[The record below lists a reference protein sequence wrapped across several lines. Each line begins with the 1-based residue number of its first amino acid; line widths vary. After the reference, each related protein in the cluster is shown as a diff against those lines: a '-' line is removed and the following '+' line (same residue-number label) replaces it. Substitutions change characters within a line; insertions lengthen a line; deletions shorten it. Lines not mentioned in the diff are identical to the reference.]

1 MLSTLSTILLILFL
15 PVCILLILIVLLQAG
30 KGGGL
35 AGAFGGGG
43 GQTFLGARGAAD
55 FLSKL
60 TIYLAI
66 SFMLFAL
73 ILSLTYGTGRGGGSI
88 NIEEPAPVESAAVE
102 SVTPSTDDAS
112 TEQGASAVESA
123 ATSTD
128 NASTEQSAAA
138 GETTSSEPASTEAG
152 SETTPP
158 KTDQ

>member
-1 MLSTLSTILLILFL
+1 MLPALSTILLILFL
-15 PVCILLILIVLLQAG
+15 PVCVLLILIVLLQAG

-66 SFMLFAL
+66 GFMFFAL

-88 NIEEPAPVESAAVE
+88 NIEGAPPVESAI
-102 SVTPSTDDAS
+102 TPADDAS
-112 TEQGASAVESA
+112 ADQSEAS
-123 ATSTD
+123 
-128 NASTEQSAAA
+128 
-138 GETTSSEPASTEAG
+138 G
-152 SETTPP
+152 ETTPP
-158 KTDQ
+158 EPTSTEAASTDEGTETTPPTTDQ

>member
-1 MLSTLSTILLILFL
+1 MLPTLSTILLILFL
-15 PVCILLILIVLLQAG
+15 PVCVLLILIVLLQAG

-66 SFMLFAL
+66 GFMFFAL

-88 NIEEPAPVESAAVE
+88 NIEGPAD
-102 SVTPSTDDAS
+102 VTTPPADDAS
-112 TEQGASAVESA
+112 AG
-123 ATSTD
+123 
-128 NASTEQSAAA
+128 QSEAA
-138 GETTSSEPASTEAG
+138 GETTTPEPASTDEG

>member
-1 MLSTLSTILLILFL
+1 MLSTLSTVLLILFI
-15 PVCILLILIVLLQAG
+15 PVCILLILILLLQAG

-73 ILSLTYGTGRGGGSI
+73 ILSLTYGTGRGGGRI
-88 NIEEPAPVESAAVE
+88 NIEGAEDAGDTAPADDTSADQSE
-102 SVTPSTDDAS
+102 AS
-112 TEQGASAVESA
+112 
-123 ATSTD
+123 
-128 NASTEQSAAA
+128 
-138 GETTSSEPASTEAG
+138 GETTPPQPASTDEG

>member
-1 MLSTLSTILLILFL
+1 MLSTLATILLFLFI

-66 SFMLFAL
+66 AFMCLSL
-73 ILSLTYGTGRGGGSI
+73 ILSLTYGKNRGSGSMPSP
-88 NIEEPAPVESAAVE
+88 EQTAPPAGDAAQGAVSE
-102 SVTPSTDDAS
+102 DAAQSEAQPADETPSTE
-112 TEQGASAVESA
+112 TEEP
-123 ATSTD
+123 
-128 NASTEQSAAA
+128 
-138 GETTSSEPASTEAG
+138 SS
-152 SETTPP
+152 
-158 KTDQ
+158 DQ